1 MCIRDR
7 NRTLSQLEYD
17 TVVNELL
24 RLGLTDGYVQELESA
39 REDFIPPFEKLE
51 ISVSYTHLK
60 EVILGNFSRHDVI
73 LAFD

>member
-51 ISVSYTHLK
+51 I
-60 EVILGNFSRHDVI
+60 
-73 LAFD
+73 